1 MELGSSAFEG
11 TAIEEIVLPDRIT
24 DIKERTFCHC
34 QSLRKISFPKFLT
47 RILRLA
53 FSGCK
58 SVKEIVLPD
67 RVMYIGPGAF
77 CGCDSLER
85 VVVPRGVNKIASTT
99 FACCRKLTHA
109 EFCVELPDTVVEIAN
124 DAFIHSEN
132 VVIKAPYGSYAIQY
146 AKENSIKYE
155 II

>member
-1 MELGSSAFEG
+1 MSSYTYEAKDTKTPLETYEWDNVWFEH
-11 TAIEEIVLPDRIT
+11 TEIET
-24 DIKERTFCHC
+24 
-34 QSLRKISFPKFLT
+34 
-47 RILRLA
+47 
-53 FSGCK
+53 
-58 SVKEIVLPD
+58 PD

-109 EFCVELPDTVVEIAN
+109 EFCVELPDTILDIAT
-124 DAFIHSEN
+124 DAFARSEN